1 MLTLWL
7 LSVGD
12 WGMELGMVVRWE
24 LSRRKGHSVIWGLEG
39 FLDVGVFEGVV
50 IDVDTVEMWMGGVIG
65 V

>member
-1 MLTLWL
+1 
-7 LSVGD
+7 
-12 WGMELGMVVRWE
+12 MELGMVVRWE